1 MTNGWIVTFGP
12 YGIPLQIK
20 PVEGMI
26 SSKEKQIKI
35 LQFNSNT
42 QKKPCRRL
50 TIPEGNS
57 ILSDRTIADIFGINI
72 WNCNQVLRIA
82 CFITSHGFGHATRSI
97 AGTEQIGTK
106 RKCKT
111 FYFQHLTRLVF

>member
-1 MTNGWIVTFGP
+1 MVQVKTKNTPDFIKRYPTLTTPKKNSMTNGWIVTFGP

-50 TIPEGNS
+50 TIQKGTQFFPTEQ
-57 ILSDRTIADIFGINI
+57 LQTYLELIFG
-72 WNCNQVLRIA
+72 L
-82 CFITSHGFGHATRSI
+82 
-97 AGTEQIGTK
+97 
-106 RKCKT
+106 
-111 FYFQHLTRLVF
+111 